1 MRSETGTVYDHVQP
15 MRTQSIAR
23 IEIQDAKD
31 RLREQEAEEQSE
43 REVCDPGLFAR
54 AGSMAR
60 ALADAEEGFF
70 SDAFGLS
77 ET

>member
-1 MRSETGTVYDHVQP
+1 MHA
-15 MRTQSIAR
+15 IAAR
-23 IEIQDAKD
+23 WCELAAVLK
-31 RLREQEAEEQSE
+31 EQSE

-60 ALADAEEGFF
+60 TLADAEEGFF
-70 SDAFGLS
+70 SDALGLS